1 MILWVFVY
9 ISISLQKLSVAWV
22 AFNLFIPVNNE
33 AFGLGKVTFSSCLL
47 QGMSESISFQGF
59 FLTVFFSLEPNLL

>member
-9 ISISLQKLSVAWV
+9 INISLQKLSVAWV